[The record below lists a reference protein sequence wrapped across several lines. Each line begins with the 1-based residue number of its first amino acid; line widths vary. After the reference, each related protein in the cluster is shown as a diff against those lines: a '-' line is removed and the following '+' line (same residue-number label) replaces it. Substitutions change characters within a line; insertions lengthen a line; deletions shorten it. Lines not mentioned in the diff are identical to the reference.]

1 MYGKSAPDCLSIK
14 LSMKS
19 ILLAIVLCGITV
31 AVKAQNAAG
40 IIRTYFSGYEKKD
53 WGVTSSQLA
62 DGFTFTSPAPDDHIT
77 LTVYKQRCWPQSK
90 FIKKVE
96 FISIVQEGDH
106 AFALYNATTTDNKV
120 IRNAEYY
127 TFSNGKI
134 KSIECFFGGSGAGY
148 PTNAR

>member
-1 MYGKSAPDCLSIK
+1 
-14 LSMKS
+14 MKS
-19 ILLAIVLCGITV
+19 ILVVILFCGITV
-31 AVKAQNAAG
+31 AVKAQNAAD

-53 WGVTSSQLA
+53 WSVTSGQLA
-62 DGFTFTSPAPDDHIT
+62 EGFTFTSPAPDDHIT
-77 LTVYKQRCWPQSK
+77 LAVYKQRCWPQSN
-90 FIKKVE
+90 FIKKVD
-96 FISIVQEGDH
+96 FIAIVQDGDH
-106 AFALYNATTTDNKV
+106 AFALYNVTTTENKV